1 MRGEVCTGEK
11 GHVCTGERGDVC
23 TGEKGDVLRGE
34 GRCAQGRG
42 MGPGWEGS
50 CVPQHVPKGYPRVS
64 SVSVHWGEDVLL
76 GVRVWAVAHEQP
88 PACSEQ
94 STAVS
99 Q

>member
-1 MRGEVCTGEK
+1 MEYTGMCGAGIEDPEQVV
-11 GHVCTGERGDVC
+11 GGQ
-23 TGEKGDVLRGE
+23 
-34 GRCAQGRG
+34 RCAQGRG

-50 CVPQHVPKGYPRVS
+50 FVPQHVPKGYPRVS